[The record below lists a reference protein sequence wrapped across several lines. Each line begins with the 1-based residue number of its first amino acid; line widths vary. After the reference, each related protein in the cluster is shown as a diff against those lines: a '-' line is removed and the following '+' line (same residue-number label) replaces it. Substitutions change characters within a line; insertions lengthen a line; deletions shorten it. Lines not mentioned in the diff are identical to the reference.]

1 VTSDGRWLWV
11 LESYEPIVSRLDL
24 ATGGCEEVIR
34 LPGTVPDG
42 IAFTDGGG
50 ALIACYRPDRI
61 YHLDRAGRAEIVA
74 EDPRGTLLSAPT
86 NVCFTGPELDRVGRG
101 QPRPVAPHAARP
113 RAARGAAAPP
123 GALGPRPG
131 GGGGVVAAGHGM
143 GRRARVSGRPLEDP
157 PARFVPRYYEIEQ
170 ALRAR
175 VAALRPDDPLPS
187 DAMLCEEFG
196 VSRMTARNAVQRLAQ
211 EGLVYR
217 VPGRGTFV
225 AEPPVHRQAGSLL
238 SFTEEMRRRG
248 RVPSS
253 RVLAVGVR
261 EPGPPRRHGSS
272 WDRRPSWSPS
282 GACASPTRSR
292 WPSRRRSCP
301 PPSPR

>member
-1 VTSDGRWLWV
+1 
-11 LESYEPIVSRLDL
+11 
-24 ATGGCEEVIR
+24 
-34 LPGTVPDG
+34 
-42 IAFTDGGG
+42 
-50 ALIACYRPDRI
+50 
-61 YHLDRAGRAEIVA
+61 
-74 EDPRGTLLSAPT
+74 
-86 NVCFTGPELDRVGRG
+86 
-101 QPRPVAPHAARP
+101 
-113 RAARGAAAPP
+113 
-123 GALGPRPG
+123 
-131 GGGGVVAAGHGM
+131 VAAGHGM
-143 GRRARVSGRPLEDP
+143 GRRTRVSGRPLEDP

-261 EPGPPRRHGSS
+261 EPGPAEASRLQLGPEALVVAVRRVRVADEEPMAIEEAVFPATVAALIERADLEHHSLHDTLVASGHVPTMGRARLGAEAAGADDAALLDVPPGSPLLVEKRVIHDQDGRPLELCES
-272 WDRRPSWSPS
+272 RYAGDRY
-282 GACASPTRSR
+282 GLDVQFDVELG
-292 WPSRRRSCP
+292 
-301 PPSPR
+301 